1 MTQVDLGP
9 AGIRANI
16 EHAHAQVIEA
26 ENRLQLAQNELV
38 FWLMIAR
45 EQLLPPPDIGTVK

>member
-1 MTQVDLGP
+1 MNTPDLGP

-26 ENRLQLAQNELV
+26 ENHLQLAQNELA
-38 FWLMIAR
+38 FWLTVASK
-45 EQLLPPPDIGTVK
+45 QVSQPPAAKAVK

>member
-26 ENRLQLAQNELV
+26 ENRLQLAQNELA

-45 EQLLPPPDIGTVK
+45 EQLLPATRQ